1 MENMGIEK
9 VKKTIIQ
16 FVKFGFVGISNT
28 AISLITY
35 YVLVWCGLSYIIA
48 NTAGFLLSVVN
59 AFYWNNKYVFTNKEE
74 NSLAKAFGKVF
85 CSYLGS
91 FCISTILI
99 TVMVEIFHISEYIA
113 PILRLVVTVPI
124 NFVVNKLWAFRDRS

>member
-1 MENMGIEK
+1 MENMGLGKIK
-9 VKKTIIQ
+9 RIVVQ

-35 YVLVWCGLSYIIA
+35 YVLVWLGCSYILA

-59 AFYWNNKYVFTNKEE
+59 AFYWNNKYVFTNKTE
-74 NSLAKAFGKVF
+74 NSMVKAFGKVF
-85 CSYLGS
+85 FSYLGS
-91 FCISTILI
+91 FCISTVLI
-99 TVMVEIFHISEYIA
+99 TVMVEILHISEYIA

-124 NFVVNKLWAFRDRS
+124 NFVVNKLWAFRDHS